1 MIDIK
6 IIFKKN
12 FQSQNFMEVVEVLLV
27 FKIQKITFSEKIVV
41 YFHQLAEIVKI
52 LNRIHLTMNYY
63 IRIMIIKRVK

>member
-63 IRIMIIKRVK
+63 IKIMIIKRVK